1 MSGSRAPARTLRR
14 RFVLGSGPLKRTS
27 DRVEFLSRLVLLLAL
42 LTAVPAGLVVG
53 GTAAADLRAVAEEQA
68 ATRQQAS
75 ATLLSDAPEHSGS
88 YPRKVPAA
96 AVWTGP
102 DGGSRTGDVDA
113 PAGARAGSPV
123 AIWVDPDGRVTEAP
137 LTDSEITGQ
146 GVVLG
151 ALTTIGVIIAG
162 LSSHLFV
169 LWQLERHR
177 FRRWEAG
184 WAAVEPLWASRFR

>member
-14 RFVLGSGPLKRTS
+14 RFTLGSGPLKRTS
-27 DRVEFLSRLVLLLAL
+27 DRVEVLSRLLLVLAL
-42 LTAVPAGLVVG
+42 LAALPAGLVVG
-53 GTAAADLRAVAEEQA
+53 GTAAAGVRALAEEQA
-68 ATRQQAS
+68 ATRQQAR
-75 ATLLSDAPEHSGS
+75 ATLLSDAPDVDSV
-88 YPRKVPAA
+88 YDTRVPAP

-102 DGGSRTGDVDA
+102 DGAGRTGDVDA

-123 AIWVDPDGRVTEAP
+123 EIWVDRDGRETPAP
-137 LTDSEITGQ
+137 LTDSEVTGQ

-151 ALTTIGVIIAG
+151 ALTFLGLVIAG
-162 LSSHLFV
+162 LSSHLLV
-169 LWQLERHR
+169 LWRLERRR